1 MSKSKRA
8 KTKIRTANNV
18 SESILKTLPKKQTNI
33 IAVVIILIPL
43 LYYFLPWLIDG
54 VRPMGVDSVGSIG
67 QTHRWV
73 EWADKTGE
81 TVLWNPSIFGGEPI
95 YSRLTPKL
103 IHVDS
108 FLQYMGQISYWVLW
122 YLFLGGIGLFLLLKY
137 KNIPWYVAVI
147 VAVAFV
153 LLPDWQAQISEGHN
167 SKLRAIMTLPWVFL
181 SFSYLFDN
189 KSWLS
194 VGLFAFAFSWLVR
207 THHFQI
213 VFYGILVLFV
223 LYIYPTVK
231 ILIEKKYKEIGNLF
245 LKFAVALLLTF
256 MTAAQPL
263 FTTNEYA
270 KYSTRGGNPVKI
282 GTEANSATEGGGV
295 SFEYA
300 TQWSFSPRELMS
312 FFIPRFNGG
321 LQGEIYDGDKYPQVK
336 GQRVPGYW
344 GDKPFNGNYA
354 SMGMILFLFAIIG
367 VVYFRKDKFVAALA
381 VFVVFSLLLSFGRHL
396 PELYKLF
403 FYYLPFFSK
412 FRAPAMLVNI
422 TFIIVLI
429 LSGYGL
435 KGIIQNFS
443 LKDLKWITSIFGGAI
458 LLTIGILLFN
468 DSFAYT
474 MAAET
479 GRYDANTMN
488 AIKDIRKE
496 FLIADTQKLLI
507 FLILAAAVTGGFLLK
522 KIKLEI
528 FIILILII
536 SAAEIFSISNKAHK
550 IIQLDDPQKLEESVF
565 KQTPITEVLTNADD
579 NYRAIVLSK
588 GPTGFYLSTS
598 NHYAYFYPLI
608 SGYSAIKLQ
617 VIQDVIAHNLNYSN
631 TADRINWNVI
641 NMLGGKY
648 IISSAQINTDSL
660 KTTAIDNEKKE
671 MLYFNPG
678 ALPKAWFVKNVKT
691 FVTPED
697 VVLHMNKA
705 KFDPSTEAL
714 IVSNDVSNKYSG
726 SGSIEL
732 LDQTPNRL
740 EFNINTDSTQF
751 FVLSE
756 IYYPK
761 GWIAKLDDKEL
772 DILQV
777 NHVLRGVEVE
787 SGNHK
792 LTFEFIP
799 KTYYASLTSLWIG
812 NILIWL
818 LIISGL
824 YFVFIKNKNGTNED

>member
-1 MSKSKRA
+1 MSKTKRTKVKISPSVKSK
-8 KTKIRTANNV
+8 
-18 SESILKTLPKKQTNI
+18 SILEILSKKQTNF

-54 VRPMGVDSVGSIG
+54 DRPIGTDLLGSIG

-73 EWADKTGE
+73 EWAEETGE
-81 TVLWNPSIFGGEPI
+81 TALWNPSIFGGEPI

-103 IHVDS
+103 IHIDS
-108 FLQYMGQISYWVLW
+108 LLQYLNQVSYWVFW
-122 YLFLGGIGLFLLLKY
+122 YLFLGGVGLFFFLKY
-137 KNIPWYVAVI
+137 KKIPWYVAVI

-153 LLPDWQAQISEGHN
+153 LLPDWQAQIGEGHN
-167 SKLRAIMTLPWVFL
+167 SKLRAIMTLPWLFL
-181 SFSYLFDN
+181 SFSYFFDKN
-189 KSWLS
+189 NWLG

-231 ILIEKKYKEIGNLF
+231 MMIDKKFKETGSLF

-270 KYSTRGGNPVKI
+270 EYSTRGGNPVKL
-282 GTEANSATEGGGV
+282 GAEASSATEGGGV

-312 FFIPRFNGG
+312 FFIPRYNGG
-321 LQGEIYDGDKYPQVK
+321 LQGEVYDGDKYPQLK

-354 SMGMILFLFAIIG
+354 SMGMILFLFAIVG

-381 VFVVFSLLLSFGRHL
+381 AFVIFSLLLSFGRHL

-422 TFIIVLI
+422 TFLIILV
-429 LSGYGL
+429 LSGYGI
-435 KGIIQNFS
+435 KGIIQNYS
-443 LKDLKWITSIFGGAI
+443 SKDLKWITSIFGGAI
-458 LLTIGILLFN
+458 VLTIGILLFS

-474 MAAET
+474 IAAEA
-479 GRYDANTMN
+479 GRYDANTLN

-507 FLILAAAVTGGFLLK
+507 YLILATVVTSGFLFK
-522 KIKLEI
+522 KIKLEL
-528 FIILILII
+528 FVLLILIL
-536 SAAEIFSISNKAHK
+536 SAAEIFSISNRAHK
-550 IIQLDDPQKLEESVF
+550 LISLDDPEKLEESVF
-565 KQTPITEVLTNADD
+565 KPTPITDVLTKAAPTE
-579 NYRAIVLSK
+579 RAIVLGK
-588 GPTGFYLSTS
+588 DFTS

-617 VIQDVIAHNLNYSN
+617 VIQDVIAHNLYKAN
-631 TADRINWNVI
+631 TSDGINWNLI

-648 IISSAQINTDSL
+648 IISSAQINSDSL
-660 KTTAIDNEKKE
+660 KTIAMNQNRKE
-671 MLYFNPG
+671 ILYLNPG
-678 ALPKAWFVKNVKT
+678 ALSKAWFVKEAKA
-691 FVTPED
+691 FATPED
-697 VVLHMNKA
+697 VVIHMNKA
-705 KFDPSTEAL
+705 EFDPSTEAL
-714 IVSNDVSNKYSG
+714 IVSKNASKTYSG
-726 SGSIEL
+726 NGSIEL
-732 LDQTPNRL
+732 LSQTPNSL
-740 EFNINTDSTQF
+740 EFNVDTDSTQF

-772 DILQV
+772 DILKV
-777 NHVLRGVEVE
+777 NHLLRGVEVE
-787 SGNHK
+787 PGKHK
-792 LTFEFIP
+792 LIFEFHP
-799 KTYYASLTSLWIG
+799 QTYYSSVTAIWIG
-812 NILIWL
+812 NVLIWL
-818 LIISGL
+818 LILGGG
-824 YFVFIKNKNGTNED
+824 YFVFKKEKSINEN

>member
-1 MSKSKRA
+1 MSKA
-8 KTKIRTANNV
+8 KKIRKKEVTIKNE
-18 SESILKTLPKKQTNI
+18 SENILEKIPQKKAYL
-33 IAVVIILIPL
+33 IAIAIILIPL
-43 LYYFLPWLIDG
+43 LYYFLPWMVDG
-54 VRPMGVDSVGSIG
+54 LRPIGNDLLGSIG

-73 EWADKTGE
+73 EWAKETGE

-103 IHVDS
+103 VHVDS
-108 FLQYMGQISYWVLW
+108 LLQYLDQISYWVFW
-122 YLFLGGIGLFLLLKY
+122 YLFLGGVGLFFFLKY
-137 KNIPWYVAVI
+137 KKIPWYIAVI

-153 LLPDWQAQISEGHN
+153 LLPDWQAQIGEGHN
-167 SKLRAIMTLPWVFL
+167 SKLRAIMTLPWLFL
-181 SFSYLFDN
+181 SFSYFYD
-189 KSWLS
+189 KRSWLGA
-194 VGLFAFAFSWLVR
+194 GLFAFAFSWLVR

-231 ILIEKKYKEIGNLF
+231 MLIDKKYKDTLNLF
-245 LKFAVALLLTF
+245 LKFAVALILTF

-282 GTEANSATEGGGV
+282 GQEANSAAKGGGV

-300 TQWSFSPRELMS
+300 TQWSFSPREIMS

-321 LQGEIYDGDKYPQVK
+321 LQGEIYDGDKYPQLK

-367 VVYFRKDKFVAALA
+367 IVYYRKDKFVVALG

-403 FYYLPFFSK
+403 FYYLPYFSK

-435 KGIIQNFS
+435 KGIIQEYS
-443 LKDLKWITSIFGGAI
+443 GKDFKWVTSIFIGAI
-458 LLTIGILLFN
+458 VLTVGILLFS

-474 MAAET
+474 IPSELN
-479 GRYDANTMN
+479 RYDANTLN
-488 AIKDIRKE
+488 AIKEIRQE
-496 FLIADTQKLLI
+496 FLVADTQKLLL
-507 FLILAAAVTGGFLLK
+507 FLVLATAVTTGFLFR
-522 KIKLEI
+522 KIKLELFVV
-528 FIILILII
+528 FILFL
-536 SAAEIFSISNKAHK
+536 SAAEIFSISNRAHNL
-550 IIQLDDPQKLEESVF
+550 ISLDSPDKLEESVF
-565 KQTPITEVLTNADD
+565 KPTPITKVLTKASTAN
-579 NYRAIVLSK
+579 RAIVLGK
-588 GPTGFYLSTS
+588 DFTS

-617 VIQDVIAHNLNYSN
+617 VIQDVIAHNLFKAN
-631 TADRINWNVI
+631 TPDRINWNLI
-641 NMLGGKY
+641 NMLGGRY
-648 IISSAQINTDSL
+648 VISSSQINSDSIQ
-660 KTTAIDNEKKE
+660 TVTMDNERKE
-671 MLYFNPG
+671 ILYLNPKS
-678 ALPKAWFVKNVKT
+678 LPKAWFVKKVKT
-691 FVTPED
+691 LATPED
-697 VVLHMNKA
+697 VVLYMNEA
-705 KFDPSTEAL
+705 EFDPSTEAL
-714 IVSNDVSNKYSG
+714 IVSKDASKAYSG
-726 SGSIEL
+726 NGSIEL
-732 LDQTPNRL
+732 VSQTPNSL
-740 EFNINTDSTQF
+740 EFNVDTDSTQF

-777 NHVLRGVEVE
+777 NHVMRGVEIDP
-787 SGNHK
+787 GKHK
-792 LTFEFIP
+792 LTFEFHP
-799 KTYYASLTSLWIG
+799 QTYYASVTAVWIG
-812 NILIWL
+812 NVLTWL
-818 LIISGL
+818 LILGGGYLI
-824 YFVFIKNKNGTNED
+824 FKKKKNINED

>member
-1 MSKSKRA
+1 MSKKIKSKTNA
-8 KTKIRTANNV
+8 SKKTKTIFEKL
-18 SESILKTLPKKQTNI
+18 SEKQTNF
-33 IAVVIILIPL
+33 IAVVIVLIPL

-54 VRPMGVDSVGSIG
+54 VRPIGSDLLG
-67 QTHRWV
+67 SMAQTHRWV
-73 EWADKTGE
+73 EWAEETGE

-95 YSRLTPKL
+95 YSRSSPKL
-103 IHVDS
+103 IHIDS
-108 FLQYMGQISYWVLW
+108 FLVYLGQISYWVFW
-122 YLFLGGIGLFLLLKY
+122 SIFLGGVGLFFFLKY
-137 KNIPWYVAVI
+137 KKIPWYVAVI

-153 LLPDWQAQISEGHN
+153 LLPDWQAQIGEGHN

-181 SFSYLFDN
+181 SFSYFFDKN
-189 KSWLS
+189 NWLG

-223 LYIYPTVK
+223 LYIYPT
-231 ILIEKKYKEIGNLF
+231 IRMMIDKKFKETGSLL

-270 KYSTRGGNPVKI
+270 KFTTRGGNPVKL
-282 GTEANSATEGGGV
+282 GAEASSATEGGGV

-312 FFIPRFNGG
+312 FFIPRYNGG
-321 LQGEIYDGDKYPQVK
+321 LQGEVYDGDKYPQLK

-354 SMGMILFLFAIIG
+354 SMGMILFLFAIVG
-367 VVYFRKDKFVAALA
+367 AVYYRKDRFVAALA

-396 PELYKLF
+396 PELYKLL
-403 FYYLPFFSK
+403 FYYLPYFSK

-435 KGIIQNFS
+435 KGIIQEYTA
-443 LKDLKWITSIFGGAI
+443 KDLKWITSIFGGAI
-458 LLTIGILLFN
+458 VVTIGILLFS

-474 MAAET
+474 VSTEA

-507 FLILAAAVTGGFLLK
+507 FLILVTAVTGGFLFK
-522 KIKLEI
+522 KIKLEL
-528 FIILILII
+528 FVLLILVL
-536 SAAEIFSISNKAHK
+536 SAAEIFTISNRAHK
-550 IIQLDDPQKLEESVF
+550 LISLDDPEKLEESVF
-565 KQTPITEVLTNADD
+565 KPTPITEVLTKADPSE
-579 NYRAIVLSK
+579 RAIVL
-588 GPTGFYLSTS
+588 GQGFTS

-617 VIQDVIAHNLNYSN
+617 VIQDVIANNLYKAN
-631 TADRINWNVI
+631 TPSGINWNLI
-641 NMLGGKY
+641 NMMGGKH
-648 IISSAQINTDSL
+648 IISSAQINADSL
-660 KTTAIDNEKKE
+660 KTITTDQNRKE
-671 MLYFNPG
+671 ILYLNPN
-678 ALPKAWFVKNVKT
+678 ALQKAWFVKEVKT
-691 FVTPED
+691 LTTPED
-697 VVLHMNKA
+697 VVLYMNKDD
-705 KFDPSTEAL
+705 FNPSNEAL
-714 IVSNDVSNKYSG
+714 VVSKDAKKIYSG
-726 SGSIEL
+726 NGSIEL
-732 LDQTPNRL
+732 LNQTPNSL
-740 EFNINTDSTQF
+740 EFNVDTDSTQF

-761 GWIAKLDDKEL
+761 GWIAKLDDREL
-772 DILQV
+772 DILKV
-777 NHVLRGVEVE
+777 NHLLRGVEIE
-787 SGNHK
+787 AGSHK
-792 LTFEFIP
+792 LTFDFHP
-799 KTYYASLTSLWIG
+799 NTYYASLTSLWIG
-812 NILIWL
+812 NILIWF
-818 LIISGL
+818 LIIGGF
-824 YFVFIKNKNGTNED
+824 YFVFIKNSSFSNEN

>member
-1 MSKSKRA
+1 MSKTK
-8 KTKIRTANNV
+8 KTKVKISSPV
-18 SESILKTLPKKQTNI
+18 KSKSILEILSEKQTNF

-54 VRPMGVDSVGSIG
+54 DRPIGTDLLGSIG

-73 EWADKTGE
+73 EWAEETGE
-81 TVLWNPSIFGGEPI
+81 TALWNPSIFGGEPI

-103 IHVDS
+103 IHIDS
-108 FLQYMGQISYWVLW
+108 LLQYLNQVSYWVFW
-122 YLFLGGIGLFLLLKY
+122 YLFFGGVGLFFFLKY
-137 KNIPWYVAVI
+137 KKIPWYVAVI

-153 LLPDWQAQISEGHN
+153 LLPDWQAQIGEGHN
-167 SKLRAIMTLPWVFL
+167 SKLRAIMTLPWLFL
-181 SFSYLFDN
+181 SFSYFFDKN
-189 KSWLS
+189 NWLG

-231 ILIEKKYKEIGNLF
+231 MMIDKKFRETGSLF

-270 KYSTRGGNPVKI
+270 EYSTRGGNPVKL
-282 GTEANSATEGGGV
+282 GAEASSATEGGGV

-312 FFIPRFNGG
+312 FFIPRYNGG
-321 LQGEIYDGDKYPQVK
+321 LQGEVYDGEKYPQLK

-354 SMGMILFLFAIIG
+354 SMGMILFLFAIVG

-422 TFIIVLI
+422 TFIILLI
-429 LSGYGL
+429 LSGFGL
-435 KGIIQNFS
+435 KGIIQNYS
-443 LKDLKWITSIFGGAI
+443 SKDLKWITSIFGGAI
-458 LLTIGILLFN
+458 VLTIGILLLS

-474 MAAET
+474 IAAEA
-479 GRYDANTMN
+479 GRYDANTLN

-496 FLIADTQKLLI
+496 FLVSDTQKLLI
-507 FLILAAAVTGGFLLK
+507 YLILATVVTSGFLFK
-522 KIKLEI
+522 KIKLEL
-528 FIILILII
+528 FVLLILIL
-536 SAAEIFSISNKAHK
+536 SAAEIFSISNRAHK
-550 IIQLDDPQKLEESVF
+550 LISLDDPEKLEESVF
-565 KQTPITEVLTNADD
+565 KPTPINEVLKKAAPTE
-579 NYRAIVLSK
+579 RAIVLGNSSI
-588 GPTGFYLSTS
+588 GFYLATS

-617 VIQDVIAHNLNYSN
+617 IIQDIVAHNFTNAK
-631 TADRINWNVI
+631 TPDRINWNVI

-648 IISSAQINTDSL
+648 IISSAQINSDSL
-660 KTTAIDNEKKE
+660 QTIAMDQNRKE
-671 MLYFNPG
+671 ILYLNPN
-678 ALPKAWFVKNVKT
+678 ALPKAWFVKEAKA
-691 FVTPED
+691 FATPED
-697 VVLHMNKA
+697 VVLYMNTVE
-705 KFDPSTEAL
+705 FSPSTEAL
-714 IVSNDVSNKYSG
+714 IVSKDASKTYSG

-732 LDQTPNRL
+732 LSQTPNSL
-740 EFNINTDSTQF
+740 EFDVDTDSTQL

-756 IYYPK
+756 IYYLK
-761 GWIAKLDDKEL
+761 GWVAKLDDKEL
-772 DILQV
+772 DILKI
-777 NHVLRGVEVE
+777 NHLLRGVEVE
-787 SGNHK
+787 PGKHK
-792 LTFEFIP
+792 LIFEFHP
-799 KTYYASLTSLWIG
+799 QTYYSSVTAVWIG
-812 NILIWL
+812 NVLIWL
-818 LIISGL
+818 LILGGG
-824 YFVFIKNKNGTNED
+824 YFVFKKEKSINEN